1 MCRKV
6 IWSPRAQE
14 AYIST
19 LEYWIEHNGS
29 STYSNNIIDEV
40 ERIEQRILDFP
51 MVYPIVYQTPEKEI
65 RRALVLYN
73 FSLFYQIFT
82 DRIEIV
88 FFFDN
93 RNDPKKLL
101 F

>member
-1 MCRKV
+1 MYKKV

-14 AYIST
+14 EYIST
-19 LEYWIEHNGS
+19 LEYWIEHNDS
-29 STYSNNIIDEV
+29 STYSNKIIDEV

-51 MVYPIVYQTPEKEI
+51 IAHPIVYQTPEKEI
-65 RRALVLYN
+65 RRVLILHN
-73 FSLFYQIFT
+73 FSLFYQIFM

-93 RNDPKKLL
+93 RNDPKKLIL
-101 F
+101 

>member
-1 MCRKV
+1 MYKKV

-14 AYIST
+14 EYIST
-19 LEYWIEHNGS
+19 LEYWIEHNDS
-29 STYSNNIIDEV
+29 STYSNKIIDEV

-51 MVYPIVYQTPEKEI
+51 IAHTIVYQTPEKEI
-65 RRALVLYN
+65 RRVLILHN

-93 RNDPKKLL
+93 RNDPKKLIL
-101 F
+101 

>member
-1 MCRKV
+1 MYRKV

-29 STYSNNIIDEV
+29 STYSNKIIDEV

-51 MVYPIVYQTPEKEI
+51 MVYPIVYQTPEK
-65 RRALVLYN
+65 
-73 FSLFYQIFT
+73 
-82 DRIEIV
+82 
-88 FFFDN
+88 
-93 RNDPKKLL
+93 
-101 F
+101 

>member
-1 MCRKV
+1 
-6 IWSPRAQE
+6 
-14 AYIST
+14 
-19 LEYWIEHNGS
+19 
-29 STYSNNIIDEV
+29 
-40 ERIEQRILDFP
+40 

-65 RRALVLYN
+65 RRALVLHN

-93 RNDPKKLL
+93 RNDPKKL
-101 F
+101 FF

>member
-1 MCRKV
+1 MYKKV

-14 AYIST
+14 EYIST
-19 LEYWIEHNGS
+19 LEYWIEHNDS
-29 STYSNNIIDEV
+29 STYSNKSIDEV

-51 MVYPIVYQTPEKEI
+51 IANPIVYQTPEKEI
-65 RRALVLYN
+65 RRVLILHN

-93 RNDPKKLL
+93 RNDPKKLIL
-101 F
+101 